1 MLRSFRTVRIS
12 VDHGQSRPGRALR
25 RVDTGANLHSVKS
38 FLLLL
43 PTFLSLLIFCA
54 HLFRAGALLLIPLV
68 LFVLP
73 LLLIKSGIVARLF
86 QLLLLFIAMQWAI
99 YAIGNRDRQNAYIAL
114 GITLLLGAAFAN
126 STAYL
131 YSQMGLVIADSPVG
145 VLIYAISGAHLVL
158 TIAALLYVGVVALRA
173 LGGEYTPR
181 DHEGLSSAAL
191 FWYATVAVY
200 ALIWY
205 TIFITK

>member
-25 RVDTGANLHSVKS
+25 RVDTRANLHSVKS

-99 YAIGNRDRQNAYIAL
+99 YAWMLADERMDAGRPWMRM
-114 GITLLLGAAFAN
+114 AAILA
-126 STAYL
+126 
-131 YSQMGLVIADSPVG
+131 GVG
-145 VLIYAISGAHLVL
+145 VL
-158 TIAALLYVGVVALRA
+158 ALI
-173 LGGEYTPR
+173 
-181 DHEGLSSAAL
+181 SAAL
-191 FWYATVAVY
+191 FEAPPLMRRYPRRF
-200 ALIWY
+200 LS
-205 TIFITK
+205 